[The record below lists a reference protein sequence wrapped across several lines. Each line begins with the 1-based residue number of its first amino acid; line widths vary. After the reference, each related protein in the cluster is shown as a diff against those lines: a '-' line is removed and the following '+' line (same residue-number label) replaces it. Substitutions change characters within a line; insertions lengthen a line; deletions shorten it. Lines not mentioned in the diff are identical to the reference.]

1 MENSWEFNSLGRV
14 EEILFNMLKQNTKKP
29 KYFELLSPFKK
40 NMFSIKC
47 ILLDINII
55 LSRGKMKQQGQ
66 NETKG
71 TKDQL

>member
-1 MENSWEFNSLGRV
+1 
-14 EEILFNMLKQNTKKP
+14 MLKQNTKKL
-29 KYFELLSPFKK
+29 KCFELRSPFKK
-40 NMFSIKC
+40 NIFSIKC
-47 ILLDINII
+47 ILLDINRI

>member
-1 MENSWEFNSLGRV
+1 
-14 EEILFNMLKQNTKKP
+14 MLKQNTKMLKC
-29 KYFELLSPFKK
+29 FELLSPFKK
-40 NMFSIKC
+40 NIFSIKC

-71 TKDQL
+71 TKDQLLRIQMIGKKHQVHH